1 MAHTAVILI
10 RVLLGLT
17 LGLAGLITLGQGFI
31 MIANA
36 NFPTL
41 GLMLAMLAGLAVGSA
56 LLFAAWRLL
65 SATLRIPSQSTS

>member
-31 MIANA
+31 MIANE

-56 LLFAAWRLL
+56 LLFGSWRLL